1 MLFVKNTIQ
10 QINNMEIKTKLREL
24 DTNLMQNIKEI
35 KITKQVIKTINNDN
49 SSKMIPMWQ
58 TELFKPN
65 LEDKIKTKKVTTL
78 KMGVN
83 K

>member
-49 SSKMIPMWQ
+49 SSKMIPM
-58 TELFKPN
+58 
-65 LEDKIKTKKVTTL
+65 
-78 KMGVN
+78 
-83 K
+83 